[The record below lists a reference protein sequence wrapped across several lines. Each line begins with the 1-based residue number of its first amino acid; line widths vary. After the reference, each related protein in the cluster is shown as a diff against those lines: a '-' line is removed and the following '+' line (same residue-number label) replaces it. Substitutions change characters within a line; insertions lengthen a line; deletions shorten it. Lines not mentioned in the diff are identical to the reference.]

1 MVRENK
7 DGQGKVRKFYQGQLL
22 DTLMPRDVYR
32 DDTDVPYITRVERPM
47 SDVRIVSIA
56 VHMGIQPVNVGLRF
70 TG

>member
-1 MVRENK
+1 
-7 DGQGKVRKFYQGQLL
+7 
-22 DTLMPRDVYR
+22 MPRDVYC
-32 DDTDVPYITRVERPM
+32 DDTDVPYITRVERLM